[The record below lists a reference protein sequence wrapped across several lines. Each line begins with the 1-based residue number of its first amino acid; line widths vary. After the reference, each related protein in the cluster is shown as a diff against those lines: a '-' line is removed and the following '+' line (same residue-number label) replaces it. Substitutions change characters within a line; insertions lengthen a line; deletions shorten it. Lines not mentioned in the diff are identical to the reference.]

1 MVAVVWFAVK
11 YFENIQL
18 ADEAQERRLIGQTCL
33 VIKKVTKS
41 ERGIVQVYKVDDR
54 LDNELWSAEL
64 SDSSDVSEI
73 KQGQFG
79 RIVGMK
85 SIILLVEPLARKTE
99 YLAD

>member
-1 MVAVVWFAVK
+1 M
-11 YFENIQL
+11 
-18 ADEAQERRLIGQTCL
+18 
-33 VIKKVTKS
+33 IKKVTKS

-73 KQGQFG
+73 KQGQIG